1 MRTRIKF
8 CGLVRAE
15 DVDTAVAL
23 GVDAIGFVFYPPSP
37 RALGVEDALALRKR
51 LPSFVS
57 AVGLF
62 VNEAPDTMTAIA
74 SRVGLDVIQLH
85 GDETPVQGR
94 EMSSACGL
102 AWWKAIR
109 MRQQTDLLSSAVDF
123 KDAECLLL
131 DSFSEA
137 FGGSG
142 KVFDWSWIPAG
153 LTSRII
159 LSGGLDPDSA
169 GPAIQHVR
177 PFAVDVSSGIQ
188 GHTPRHKDTARMERF
203 VAAVLSAD
211 AGKT

>member
-37 RALGVEDALALRKR
+37 RALGVDDALALRKR

-109 MRQQTDLLSSAVDF
+109 MRQQLQQGAGRHSQARGRRGVGTCLRAYLDMPFRRHRAV
-123 KDAECLLL
+123 
-131 DSFSEA
+131 
-137 FGGSG
+137 
-142 KVFDWSWIPAG
+142 PARNPRAQPHRCRK
-153 LTSRII
+153 SRCAR
-159 LSGGLDPDSA
+159 LRHQRA
-169 GPAIQHVR
+169 AVR
-177 PFAVDVSSGIQ
+177 PGRCPQ
-188 GHTPRHKDTARMERF
+188 
-203 VAAVLSAD
+203 
-211 AGKT
+211 